1 MKRGFTLME
10 VGIAL
15 AVLSAGILVFGRF
28 LDGFTRLRALEWAK
42 AKSVVA
48 VGETVEELV
57 RKPPRCRD
65 CSFVRNEV
73 KVVLSAVP
81 GVKQLAWVEVSSV
94 KRREVELRRLVR
106 CEKIR

>member
-28 LDGFTRLRALEWAK
+28 LDGFNRLRALEWAK

-57 RKPPRCRD
+57 R
-65 CSFVRNEV
+65 
-73 KVVLSAVP
+73 
-81 GVKQLAWVEVSSV
+81 
-94 KRREVELRRLVR
+94 
-106 CEKIR
+106 